1 MKKSIIL
8 FLLASVSLAAS
19 AQTPEKVGDYW
30 YTISPYSW
38 QNGGVWLVKDPTGKD
53 YSGEIVIPREI
64 TTADGVTRNV
74 IRIEDRAFS
83 GTSILSVTI
92 KGNLDSYGN
101 GALYIGSRAFSLC
114 NKLSSVIIGEGV
126 SWVGDYAFYGCENLT
141 TVVVGDDVTGFGR
154 QDFQNCSSLKS
165 VFLGKKVASFGRSTF
180 LDCPELKD
188 VYCYGENIPPQYG
201 GRFFKDEQLQYL
213 TLHVPEASYNNYIFN
228 DGRDNYP
235 WQHFGNV
242 VTMKSATLEKCA
254 TPKISYV
261 GGNVSF
267 TCDTP
272 DVTFNSTVE
281 YVENSFNNASSFT
294 APSHF
299 RVRAVAVKDGCLPSE
314 VAEQEFALEGI
325 VDAETG
331 EYKEGDVNRD
341 GKTNAADRQKLTDV
355 IMNK

>member
-19 AQTPEKVGDYW
+19 AQTPEKVGDFW
-30 YTISPYSW
+30 YKISSSW
-38 QNGGVWLVKDPTGKD
+38 YDNGGVWLVKDPSGKD
-53 YSGEIVIPREI
+53 YSGEIVIPKEI

-74 IRIEDRAFS
+74 VRIGDRAFS

-126 SWVGDYAFYGCENLT
+126 SWIGDYAFYGCENLT
-141 TVVVGDDVTGFGR
+141 SVVVGDDVTGFGR
-154 QDFQNCSSLKS
+154 QAFQNCSSLKS
-165 VFLGKKVASFGRSTF
+165 VFLGKKVNTIGRSSF
-180 LDCPELKD
+180 VDCPELKD
-188 VYCYGENIPPQYG
+188 IYCYGENSPSQYG
-201 GRFFKDEQLQYL
+201 GRVFNDEQLQYL
-213 TLHVPEASYNNYIFN
+213 TLHVPEAYYSNYVF
-228 DGRDNYP
+228 DVEDNYP
-235 WQHFGNV
+235 WQDFGNKV
-242 VTMKSATLEKCA
+242 KMTSVTLEKCA
-254 TPKISYV
+254 TPKIAYA

-272 DVTFNSTVE
+272 GATFNSTVE

-299 RVRAVAVKDGCLPSE
+299 RVRAVAVKDGYLPSE
-314 VAEQEFALEGI
+314 VAVQEFALEGI
-325 VDAETG
+325 VDPNTG
-331 EYKEGDVNRD
+331 EYWEGDENRD
-341 GKTNAADRQKLTDV
+341 GKVNDSDRLKVTNV
-355 IMNK
+355 IMDK